1 MAPSY
6 FYLRPGVFNLVGF
19 SYGKVD
25 GTLARE
31 AKVKVKLVQS
41 GRWSEEP
48 PQAVELP
55 QEELAPRVVSVAE
68 AENGVGTFVGGVICT
83 SRVRSGTARVWDYG
97 LVIGYSWEPELQHGL
112 LDVNFRGA
120 ETSLKF
126 VSDTTQDVAV
136 EIYALQPCAGQSTS
150 FVMAREMRQI
160 HDKVYNKFN
169 GIDQPA
175 IRDATQL
182 LEGVRSDELDEA
194 QILPLLDIGNF
205 AIAEVSVQHILDY
218 VYYKDGGRPHPSE
231 AIFGDTIFDKP
242 IAQQEPRTLA
252 ATEVVLSD
260 GLSDSDDDAADPPTA
275 HSGVSS
281 TQQRETK
288 RRRLN
293 VQGRTALPD
302 SIHSDT
308 VLHGVGGNGLWSSF
322 KFIGESLFFSLILL
336 SCVRYLVGISVR
348 EDFQFYISAA

>member
-25 GTLARE
+25 GTLARG

-48 PQAVELP
+48 SQAVELP
-55 QEELAPRVVSVAE
+55 QEELALRVVSAAE
-68 AENGVGTFVGGVICT
+68 AENGVGTFVGGVICM
-83 SRVRSGTARVWDYG
+83 SRVRPGTARVWDYG

-112 LDVNFRGA
+112 LDVNFRGV

-136 EIYALQPCAGQSTS
+136 EIYA
-150 FVMAREMRQI
+150 FVMAGEMRQI

-194 QILPLLDIGNF
+194 RILPLLDIGNF

-260 GLSDSDDDAADPPTA
+260 GLSDSDDD
-275 HSGVSS
+275 
-281 TQQRETK
+281 
-288 RRRLN
+288 
-293 VQGRTALPD
+293 
-302 SIHSDT
+302 
-308 VLHGVGGNGLWSSF
+308 
-322 KFIGESLFFSLILL
+322 
-336 SCVRYLVGISVR
+336 
-348 EDFQFYISAA
+348 